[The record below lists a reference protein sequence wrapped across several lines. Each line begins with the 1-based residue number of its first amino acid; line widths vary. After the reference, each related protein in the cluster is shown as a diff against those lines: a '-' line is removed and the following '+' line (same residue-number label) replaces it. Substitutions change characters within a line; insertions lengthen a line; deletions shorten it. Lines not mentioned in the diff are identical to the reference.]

1 MDVIDK
7 LIVSDVIT
15 RSQYYDSRKGQDDD
29 APLRRLMLAVLRDAL
44 ACLSSGA
51 SGSARAPLRKEA
63 YEAAEW
69 IGNRTDESLFSFNCV
84 CETLS
89 IHPDALR
96 ESLDDWLASGPRLT
110 RRSPVIPDAAPR
122 VSRSSLAGRT

>member
-1 MDVIDK
+1 MDIIDK

-44 ACLSSGA
+44 ACLSSGT
-51 SGSARAPLRKEA
+51 SGSASNPQRKEA
-63 YEAAEW
+63 RDAAEW
-69 IGNRTDESLFSFNCV
+69 IGNKTDESLFSFNCV

-96 ESLDDWLASGPRLT
+96 ESLDDWLASGPRLM
-110 RRSPVIPDAAPR
+110 RRSPVIPDATPR
-122 VSRSSLAGRT
+122 ASRSSVGSRT

>member
-1 MDVIDK
+1 MDIIDK

-51 SGSARAPLRKEA
+51 SGSASNSRKEA
-63 YEAAEW
+63 REAAEW
-69 IGNRTDESLFSFNCV
+69 IGNKTDESLFSFNCV

-96 ESLDDWLASGPRLT
+96 ESLEHWLASGSRLT
-110 RRSPVIPDAAPR
+110 RRSPVIPDATPR
-122 VSRSSLAGRT
+122 VSRSSVGTRT